1 MPIRFRCYFCRQ
13 RLTISRR
20 KMGTVIQ
27 CPRCQGQVWV
37 PDPDNP
43 DPEQPAAGEGGDI
56 ILIPLPEQ
64 EPPYGAIL
72 LSPQQIRLLLVVLV
86 IMLTVLFVVGV
97 WVGRSFRAP

>member
-1 MPIRFRCYFCRQ
+1 MPIRFRCYFCLQ

-20 KMGTVIQ
+20 KVGTVIQ

-43 DPEQPAAGEGGDI
+43 DPDQPAAAEEGEI

-64 EPPYGAIL
+64 APPYGAIL
-72 LSPQQIRLLLVVLV
+72 LSPKQIRLLLVVLILMFV
-86 IMLTVLFVVGV
+86 VLFFAGV
-97 WVGRSFRAP
+97 WVGRSFRAA